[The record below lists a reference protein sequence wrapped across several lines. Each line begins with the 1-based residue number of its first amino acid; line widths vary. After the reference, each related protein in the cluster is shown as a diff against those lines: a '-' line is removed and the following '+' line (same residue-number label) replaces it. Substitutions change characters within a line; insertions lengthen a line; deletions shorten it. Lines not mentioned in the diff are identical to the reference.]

1 MDIYNSS
8 GSLLNESQINLSK
21 DIINLPMLVVD
32 RISLLYKYLL
42 LFISIKLII
51 NYKEIGNNNT
61 TSYIK

>member
-42 LFISIKLII
+42 HFISIKLII

>member
-21 DIINLPMLVVD
+21 DIINLPMVVVD

-42 LFISIKLII
+42 HFISIKLII